1 MNALI
6 VYEIEP
12 FDDDD
17 HATTR
22 QAILDAVPN
31 SAASIEGYSGAPVM
45 LPGAMILVSP
55 APDCDVSKL
64 LRLATRSVKD
74 AGAKLTKICVVFFNP
89 RTVICSLL
97 IEKWGLLEGRQVSLS
112 PPTIT
117 VHAPVERNKVQI
129 ICHPPFIGLP
139 SSLP

>member
-12 FDDDD
+12 FDEDD

-31 SAASIEGYSGAPVM
+31 SVASIESHTGAPVM

-64 LRLATRSVKD
+64 LRQATRSIRD
-74 AGAKLTKICVVFFNP
+74 AGVKLTKICVVYFQP
-89 RTVICSLL
+89 SDSDL
-97 IEKWGLLEGRQVSLS
+97 
-112 PPTIT
+112 
-117 VHAPVERNKVQI
+117 QI
-129 ICHPPFIGLP
+129 ML
-139 SSLP
+139 

>member
-12 FDDDD
+12 FDEDD

-22 QAILDAVPN
+22 QAILEAVPN
-31 SAASIEGYSGAPVM
+31 SVASIDSYTGAPVM

-64 LRLATRSVKD
+64 LRMATRAVKD
-74 AGAKLTKICVVFFNP
+74 AGVKLTKICVVFFQP
-89 RTVICSLL
+89 SDSDLQVID
-97 IEKWGLLEGRQVSLS
+97 
-112 PPTIT
+112 
-117 VHAPVERNKVQI
+117 
-129 ICHPPFIGLP
+129 
-139 SSLP
+139 

>member
-17 HATTR
+17 HLTTR

-31 SAASIEGYSGAPVM
+31 SVASIDSHTGAQVM

-64 LRLATRSVKD
+64 LRLASRSVKD
-74 AGAKLTKICVVFFNP
+74 VGVKLTKICVVFFQP
-89 RTVICSLL
+89 SDSDLQL
-97 IEKWGLLEGRQVSLS
+97 ID
-112 PPTIT
+112 
-117 VHAPVERNKVQI
+117 
-129 ICHPPFIGLP
+129 
-139 SSLP
+139 